1 MRGALRR
8 VACDAGG
15 VAAAAAAIIDGRVV
29 AFPTDTVYAIGCDAR
44 NAAAVAAVNAAK
56 SRDASRPMPVLCG
69 SEGSAWEIARPC
81 ETARRLAAAFWPGAL
96 TMVLPLADARV
107 GSAMGL
113 RDGTVGVRVPDS
125 ACALSLL
132 RACGPLVGT
141 SANASGREPAVD
153 AGSVRV
159 GGVDVV
165 VDGGPVGAGRGPST
179 VVGLAAGARPEI
191 LREGAL
197 GRADV
202 EAHWT

>member
-1 MRGALRR
+1 MG
-8 VACDAGG
+8 CDAAGI
-15 VAAAAAAIIDGRVV
+15 AAASASVVSGGVV
-29 AFPTDTVYAIGCDAR
+29 AFPTDTVYAVGCDAR

-56 SRDASRPMPVLCG
+56 SREASRPMPVLCD

-113 RDGTVGVRVPDS
+113 RGGTVGVRVPDS

-132 RACGPLVGT
+132 RECGPLVGT
-141 SANASGREPAVD
+141 SANASGREPAAD
-153 AGSVRV
+153 AASIRLE
-159 GGVDVV
+159 GVDVV
-165 VDGGPVGAGRGPST
+165 VDGGPARAARGPST
-179 VVGLAAGARPEI
+179 VVALAAGAEPEV

-197 GRADV
+197 RRADV

>member
-1 MRGALRR
+1 MRR
-8 VACDAGG
+8 VGCDAAGIAD
-15 VAAAAAAIIDGRVV
+15 AAAAVASGGVV
-29 AFPTDTVYAIGCDAR
+29 AFPTDTVYAVGCDAR
-44 NAAAVAAVNAAK
+44 NAAAVAAVMAAK

-69 SEGSAWEIARPC
+69 SEASAWGVARPC
-81 ETARRLAAAFWPGAL
+81 GAARRLAAAFWPGAL
-96 TMVLPLADARV
+96 TMVLPVADARV
-107 GSAMGL
+107 GAAMGL

-141 SANASGREPAVD
+141 SANASGREPATD
-153 AGSVRV
+153 AASIGI

-165 VDGGPVGAGRGPST
+165 VDGGPVGAARGPST
-179 VVGLAAGARPEI
+179 VVRLAAGAAPEI

-197 GRADV
+197 RRADV